1 MSTHVSLYT
10 YYQLLQVSCDFQPIW
25 LLAPSSA
32 EVSTAPPIKGR
43 SWRSVRSVSGPTS
56 SGAVKAGL
64 GRRWCSLA
72 KRKWWIFAY
81 GVLYTCMVANRF
93 IYIYIYIYMVIIS
106 IYIIYIYMYV
116 YAYIYIYISVYYV
129 YVVCFWLWFMWY
141 FMRWCNY
148 MVTHLVFHTVS

>member
-93 IYIYIYIYMVIIS
+93 IYIYGDHIYLYYIYICMYTHIYIYKCVLCICCLFLIVI
-106 IYIIYIYMYV
+106 
-116 YAYIYIYISVYYV
+116 
-129 YVVCFWLWFMWY
+129 YVVLHEVM
-141 FMRWCNY
+141 
-148 MVTHLVFHTVS
+148 